1 MCKRLLDIL
10 SSTLYKH
17 REIKEVVAK
26 PKVRPLHR
34 EEGRDPAAG
43 EIDPVLAMLGVGRQ
57 LWELEPGDDF
67 VERLRSEDLPVPPA
81 MHPSPATVGN
91 LPEAVWQRIVSLQG
105 EQFQTVTGLPLTF
118 EVEGAGIW
126 FFRDGKRVNRK
137 LTRTQFEVA
146 LSRCPLARTTEISD
160 LMDYPYVFAVLT
172 DKRIRGQEW

>member
-1 MCKRLLDIL
+1 MLHESKALP
-10 SSTLYKH
+10 KN
-17 REIKEVVAK
+17 REA
-26 PKVRPLHR
+26 
-34 EEGRDPAAG
+34 GRNQTEATD
-43 EIDPVLAMLGVGRQ
+43 DPVLAMLGVGRQ
-57 LWELEPGDDF
+57 LWELEPGDKF

-81 MHPSPATVGN
+81 MHPSPNPAGD
-91 LPEAVWQRIVSLQG
+91 LPETVWQRIVSHQG
-105 EQFQTVTGLPLTF
+105 EQFQTVSGLPLTF

-146 LSRCPLARTTEISD
+146 LSRCPLTRTTEISD

>member
-1 MCKRLLDIL
+1 MIA
-10 SSTLYKH
+10 KH
-17 REIKEVVAK
+17 KI
-26 PKVRPLHR
+26 RPLHR
-34 EEGRDPAAG
+34 EQDPDQATGAK
-43 EIDPVLAMLGVGRQ
+43 DPVLAMLGVGRQ
-57 LWELEPGDDF
+57 LWELEPGDKF

-81 MHPSPATVGN
+81 MHPTSDSAGN
-91 LPEAVWQRIVSLQG
+91 LPEAVWRRMVKHQG
-105 EQFQTVTGLPLTF
+105 EPFQTVRGLPLTF

-172 DKRIRGQEW
+172 DRRIRGQEW